1 MRKQVY
7 STLHGLDVRTLR
19 LFESVVAFKSLT
31 LAAQANHLAIGAAS
45 RRIKKFEELIGATLL
60 TRHHRGLTLTRI
72 GVMVAESVRE
82 ILDQFNALGSIS
94 NNLRIGLTNNVRIVA
109 NGVAITE
116 YLPDTLR
123 RFREKHPDVM
133 VEIEEA
139 RSVNIVSMLIQGQV
153 NIGIT
158 SNYEG
163 APQLGR
169 IDFPR
174 EPLVLVAPKNH
185 PLSRRRRVRFT
196 DTLDY
201 DYIAL
206 RTESRIYKFLYAE
219 ARKVAKRIRV
229 LAQVTGYYHACC
241 MVSVGLGL
249 AVVPLSTVYSL
260 RELFDLA
267 IINLEG
273 KQFSFGESVIHVEE
287 SKLTAI
293 ERALL
298 DHLRDCPSMLAGPES
313 IRRNAG

>member
-1 MRKQVY
+1 MRKQVQ

-19 LFESVVAFKSLT
+19 LFESVVAYKNLT
-31 LAAQANHLAIGAAS
+31 LAAKTNHLAIGAAS
-45 RRIKKFEELIGATLL
+45 RRIKKFEELIGAALL

-109 NGVAITE
+109 NGVAIAG

-158 SNYEG
+158 SYYED

-185 PLSRRRRVRFT
+185 PLSRRRRVIFA

-201 DYIAL
+201 DYIVL
-206 RTESRIYKFLYAE
+206 RAESLIYKVLYDE
-219 ARKVAKRIRV
+219 ARKVAKKIRV
-229 LAQVTGYYHACC
+229 LAQVSGLYHACC
-241 MVSVGLGL
+241 MVSAGLGL
-249 AVVPLSTVYSL
+249 AVVPLSTANSL
-260 RELFDLA
+260 RDMLDLA
-267 IINLEG
+267 IITLDG
-273 KQFSFGESVIHVEE
+273 KQFFFRESVIHVEK
-287 SKLTAI
+287 SRLTAVEI
-293 ERALL
+293 ALL
-298 DHLRDCPSMLAGPES
+298 DHLRICPSVLAGPKS
-313 IRRNAG
+313 SRRNTG